1 MVTKRG
7 GVRFNADVDV
17 ETAKRLRH
25 ILVDEE
31 ITFSD
36 WLRRQI
42 DAYLK
47 EKEPKGKRRKR
58 KEA

>member
-36 WLRRQI
+36 WLRQQI
-42 DAYLK
+42 DAYLA
-47 EKEPKGKRRKR
+47 EKEPRPKRRKR
-58 KEA
+58 KEG